1 MLLRAF
7 TGFVKVG
14 PYFEVP
20 GCMETY
26 TIKPNKKTS
35 TLKKINLFIF
45 FTMQVFL
52 IEACEYR
59 LSDQD
64 AMMNDQIR
72 NMHAENI
79 LQNVDN
85 DTDKVKE
92 FDGDPKFNRYI
103 AAFIQRSN
111 KTLNADQ
118 FTNSLLTISR
128 EHSYDPVFLLAVIQ
142 TESSFNQFAIGTVGE
157 VGLMQ
162 IRPET
167 AEWVCLKNK
176 IAWRGANALK
186 DPEYN
191 LLIGSHYFKYLK
203 LALKSESMKYI
214 TAYNMGL
221 NKLQRVQSQMTEHE
235 YFEKVVKNYLAIYSE
250 LKKIKSSKKTV

>member
-1 MLLRAF
+1 
-7 TGFVKVG
+7 
-14 PYFEVP
+14 
-20 GCMETY
+20 
-26 TIKPNKKTS
+26 
-35 TLKKINLFIF
+35 
-45 FTMQVFL
+45 
-52 IEACEYR
+52 
-59 LSDQD
+59 
-64 AMMNDQIR
+64 MMNDQIR

-79 LQNVDN
+79 LQNVGD

-103 AAFIQRSN
+103 SAYIQKSN

-118 FTNSLLTISR
+118 FTSSLFTISR
-128 EHSYDPVFLLAVIQ
+128 EHSYDPVFLLAIIK
-142 TESSFNQFAIGTVGE
+142 TESSFNQFAIGSVGE

-191 LLIGSHYFKYLK
+191 LLIGSYYFQYLK
-203 LALKSESMKYI
+203 LALKSKSMKYI

-221 NKLQRVQSQMTEHE
+221 TKLNRVSAQMTEHE
-235 YFEKVVKNYLAIYSE
+235 YFERVVKNYLSIYSE
-250 LKKIKSSKKTV
+250 LKRIKARKTV

>member
-1 MLLRAF
+1 
-7 TGFVKVG
+7 
-14 PYFEVP
+14 
-20 GCMETY
+20 
-26 TIKPNKKTS
+26 
-35 TLKKINLFIF
+35 
-45 FTMQVFL
+45 MQIFL

-59 LSDQD
+59 LTDQD

-79 LQNVDN
+79 LQNESSN
-85 DTDKVKE
+85 TDKVKE

-103 AAFIQRSN
+103 SAYIQHSN
-111 KTLNADQ
+111 NTLNADH
-118 FTNSLLTISR
+118 FTNSLFTISR
-128 EHSYDPVFLLAVIQ
+128 EHSYDPVFLLAIIK
-142 TESSFNQFAIGTVGE
+142 TESSFNQFAIGSVGE

-191 LLIGSHYFKYLK
+191 LLIGSYYFQYLK
-203 LALKSESMKYI
+203 LALKSQSMKYI

-221 NKLQRVQSQMTEHE
+221 TKLQRVSSQMTEHE
-235 YFEKVVKNYLAIYSE
+235 YFERVVKNYLSIYSE
-250 LKKIKSSKKTV
+250 LKRIKSRKKTV